1 MIHMK
6 PVISSNIATVGYD
19 PDKKRLCVQ
28 FQTGK
33 VYEYTDV
40 DSDTYVKLTTAES
53 TGKAFNELIK
63 GGGFKFKEIELEE
76 I

>member
-6 PVISSNIATVGYD
+6 PFISSNIATVGFD

-33 VYEYTDV
+33 VYEYTGV
-40 DSDTYVKLTTAES
+40 APDTFVKLTTAKS

-63 GGGFKFKEIELEE
+63 GGGFKFKEIELEDV
-76 I
+76 